1 MDTTRNDA
9 NSILS
14 EIHFKLATFPAAT
27 QRVAKYVLENPHSV
41 IRQSVAEIS
50 SYSHSGQASVI
61 RFCNTLGFTG
71 LKELKIALAS
81 ELARSPGVTSQET
94 SDLLG
99 RIHAVAN
106 QQNAEIDTTVSQID
120 EELLAKAAA
129 VICRSRRVFTYGA
142 GVSGIG
148 AELLEY
154 RLLRL
159 GCNAKAFRDHIL
171 AQEVL
176 MEMDARDT
184 LIAIS
189 DSGVTAETVRLAQFA
204 RKSGAN
210 VIAITC
216 RANSELARSAD
227 IVLTMYGA
235 GPPISPGSVSI
246 LARVA
251 LVIECMALTLE
262 TRTSGKEPGPSPS

>member
-1 MDTTRNDA
+1 MTRKPTENTP

-14 EIHFKLATFPAAT
+14 EIHFKLSSFPAAT

-50 SYSHSGQASVI
+50 SYAQSGQASI
-61 RFCNTLGFTG
+61 FRFCNMLGFTG
-71 LKELKIALAS
+71 LKELKIALTA
-81 ELARSPGVTSQET
+81 ELAQAPTLASAEASGLMS
-94 SDLLG
+94 
-99 RIHAVAN
+99 RINAVAS
-106 QQNAEIDTTVSQID
+106 QQNIEVTASASNLD
-120 EELLAKAAA
+120 EALLNRATGLIGA
-129 VICRSRRVFTYGA
+129 SRRVFTYGA
-142 GVSGIG
+142 GVSGIA

-159 GCNAKAFRDHIL
+159 GCNAKAFRDHLL

-176 MEMDARDT
+176 RGLDPRDT

-189 DSGVTAETVRLAQFA
+189 DSGVTAETVRFAQFV

-216 RANSELARSAD
+216 RGDSELARTATL
-227 IVLTMYGA
+227 VLTMFGA
-235 GPPISPGSVSI
+235 GPPILPGSVSI
-246 LARVA
+246 LGRVA
-251 LVIECMALTLE
+251 FMIECLALSIE
-262 TRTSGKEPGPSPS
+262 AGASIPDVD